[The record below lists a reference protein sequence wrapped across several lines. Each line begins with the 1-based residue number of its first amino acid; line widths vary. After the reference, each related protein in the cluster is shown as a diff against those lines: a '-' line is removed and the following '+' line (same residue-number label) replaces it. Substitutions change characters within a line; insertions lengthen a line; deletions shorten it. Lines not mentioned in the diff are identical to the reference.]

1 MSEVTEPEARPPV
14 HRKATQVAPPWS
26 RLFGT
31 LKRLKRPIVAVAAVG
46 AVLSGL
52 LGYWNS
58 YRTVREGLAPAVA
71 TRASPADAGPLSIV
85 VLPFANQTGDP
96 QRAYIADGLTSSV
109 TADLSRIRDAFIVPV
124 GTAVAYRDKAVPVKQ
139 IGQDLGVHFVLQ
151 GSVMADGNRL
161 RINAQ
166 LADAQS
172 GAQKW
177 TEIFEGDL
185 SDLFAL
191 QDQVTA
197 RIGNSI
203 GNQMVILAARDSQTR
218 KSGANVTDLLLRA
231 DALSLNPWSLQNERK
246 VEALTRQALAADPG
260 DARATLGLAWSLL
273 LQAYNAGADV
283 SDEAR
288 EKLIAEGSA
297 LALRARAMDPNNPDL
312 YGALVIQAWFHGD
325 PSAALRYAER
335 RIVLDPRDPGA
346 YNNLANLYLKLVQP
360 AKTIELLNKA
370 LEVYPRG
377 FDHIFGNMAFGYFML
392 GDNADAAA
400 WAQKAIDA
408 NTGHSEPFALLA
420 IAYAE
425 QGDEARARAA
435 KTQALQRFPDLHAPA
450 LSPRECVSERW
461 CQYLQTRY
469 LPAWRKAGLP

>member
-1 MSEVTEPEARPPV
+1 MSDVTEPEAPPPAQ
-14 HRKATQVAPPWS
+14 RKATEVAPRWS

-31 LKRLKRPIVAVAAVG
+31 LKRLKGPIVAVAAVG

-58 YRTVREGLAPAVA
+58 YRTVRDGFAPAIA
-71 TRASPADAGPLSIV
+71 TSASSADAGPLSIV

-96 QRAYIADGLTSSV
+96 QRGYIADGLTSSI

-124 GTAVAYRDKAVPVKQ
+124 GTAVAYHNKAVPVTQ

-151 GSVMADGNRL
+151 GSVMADGNKL

-166 LADAQS
+166 LADAKS

-218 KSGANVTDLLLRA
+218 KSGANVADLLLRG

-246 VEALTRQALAADPG
+246 VEAVSRQALAADPG
-260 DARATLGLAWSLL
+260 NARATLGLAWSLL
-273 LQAYNAGADV
+273 LQAYNAGPEL

-297 LALRARAMDPNNPDL
+297 LALKAKTMDPNNPDL
-312 YGALVIQAWFHGD
+312 YGALVIQAWFQGD
-325 PSAALRYAER
+325 PWAALHYAEKR
-335 RIVLDPRDPGA
+335 LALDARDPGA

-360 AKTIELLNKA
+360 AKSVELLNKA
-370 LEVYPRG
+370 LEVYPKG
-377 FDHIFGNMAFGYFML
+377 FDHIFGNMAFAYFML
-392 GDNADAAA
+392 GDNLGAAA

-420 IAYAE
+420 IAYSE
-425 QGDEARARAA
+425 QGDEGRARAA
-435 KTQALQRFPDLHAPA
+435 KSQAVQRFPELQAPT

-461 CQYLQTRY
+461 CQYLQTQY